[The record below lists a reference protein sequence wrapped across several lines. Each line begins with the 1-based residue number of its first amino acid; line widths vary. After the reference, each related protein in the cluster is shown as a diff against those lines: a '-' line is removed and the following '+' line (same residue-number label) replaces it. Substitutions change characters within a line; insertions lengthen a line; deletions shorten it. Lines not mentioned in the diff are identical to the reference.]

1 MSEKVTITKLDQTY
15 GIPLKNVILPVK
27 QITPPIGAK
36 RNKTMKTFPKSILK
50 LKGVTDPTRSPPL
63 KKSSTRRTIRLLT
76 DIGAKRHRKMVRKTI
91 RRMSDEK
98 VRQTIKRAGLLM
110 SDKSPMSLLRE
121 TLEGGMISG
130 IISF

>member
-36 RNKTMKTFPKSILK
+36 RNKTMKTFPRSILK
-50 LKGVTDPTRSPPL
+50 LKGVTDPTKSPPL

>member
-36 RNKTMKTFPKSILK
+36 RNKTMKTFPRSILK

>member
-15 GIPLKNVILPVK
+15 GIPMKNVILPVK

-36 RNKTMKTFPKSILK
+36 RNKTMKTFPRSILK
-50 LKGVTDPTRSPPL
+50 LKGVTDPTKSPPL